1 MRHHCELT
9 PGFCADAIRLR
20 ITPAKRGTIMIRA
33 ALVIVALAIGFCDP
47 AAAAERLKIGGGD
60 GLEWEGNSLIFNALE
75 VTDTGTLSPLEADPE
90 ANILPRIKE
99 LGGSATT
106 SVTTAA
112 ARSNQIINELIDG
125 EYTTGWRVY
134 TNTNG
139 AELEVDMGTVFVLQR
154 IFLRRGVLN
163 DDERSLRGYEFYV
176 NDGDSLNFIG
186 DKPIYSLIHQ
196 DRSHGLPELD
206 LSFAPT
212 QVRFFKL
219 RSTGERGF
227 QMGDLEVFGVGVTPF
242 AQYISRVI
250 DLGEAANFG
259 PVNVY
264 GRISGNAKV
273 QFSTK
278 TGYVAND
285 SLYFRQTGI
294 PGEYEEVLLKDFDRT
309 LDPSY
314 AGIIR
319 ENTRDWSTWSPPY
332 AQLEN
337 SAINAP
343 DNRQY
348 FQFQFKLLSGSLLDK
363 AVVDS
368 VVINY
373 TVPALADSVIAE
385 INPTTAI
392 LGEENEFTY
401 HMRSVSS
408 RNNRGFDTVFI
419 YTPFEARTTGV
430 TIDGIEVDDFVSTS
444 ESGRLEVRFSNNRIT
459 QTGQEVKVHFV
470 SLMTGSGTEF
480 RGEVA
485 DSQSDAFPQ
494 RVIFGDAA
502 EEATANTL
510 VVSAAIEDKLFT
522 GVNFSSNVITPNG
535 DDINDQIALDYILL
549 KATDPVGITVI
560 IHDLSG
566 REVLRLYD
574 GLDRSGPNRV
584 VWDGRDGS
592 NQIVPPGLYLIRL
605 EADTDAGNAAQMRSV
620 AVIY

>member
-1 MRHHCELT
+1 ML
-9 PGFCADAIRLR
+9 
-20 ITPAKRGTIMIRA
+20 RA
-33 ALVIVALAIGFCDP
+33 AHILAALLIGFSGISQ
-47 AAAAERLKIGGGD
+47 AQVQRLKIGGDD
-60 GLEWEGNSLIFNALE
+60 GLEWESNSLIFNALE
-75 VTDTGTLSPLEADPE
+75 VTDEAALSPLEADP
-90 ANILPRIKE
+90 ADNLLPRIKE
-99 LGGSATT
+99 LGGTATT
-106 SVTTAA
+106 SVRTAA
-112 ARSNQIINELIDG
+112 ARSNQILNELIDN

-139 AELEVDMGTVFVLQR
+139 AELEVDMGAVFVLQR

-186 DKPIYSLIHQ
+186 DKPVYSLIAQ

-206 LSFAPT
+206 LSFSPT
-212 QVRFFKL
+212 QVRHFKL

-250 DLGEAANFG
+250 DLGDAANMG
-259 PVNVY
+259 PITVY
-264 GRISGNAKV
+264 ARVDGEAKV

-294 PGEYEEVLLKDFDRT
+294 PGEFEEVALADFDRT

-332 AQLEN
+332 SQLEG
-337 SAINAP
+337 AEINAP
-343 DNRQY
+343 DNRRY

-373 TVPALADSVIAE
+373 TTPAIADSVIAE
-385 INPTTAI
+385 ISPTTAV
-392 LGEENEFTY
+392 LGQENEFTY
-401 HMRSVSS
+401 HLRSVASS
-408 RNNRGFDTVFI
+408 GKRGFDTVI
-419 YTPFEARTTGV
+419 IRTPFAARATGV
-430 TIDGIEVDDFVSTS
+430 SVDGVEIDDFTWAG
-444 ESGRLEVRFSNNRIT
+444 EDGRLQVTFANNRISRS
-459 QTGQEVKVHFV
+459 GQAVDIRFA
-470 SLMTGSGTEF
+470 SLMTISGTEF

-494 RVIFGDAA
+494 RVIFGDAN
-502 EEATANTL
+502 EEAIDNTL
-510 VVSAAIEDKLFT
+510 TVSARIDNKLFT
-522 GVNFSSNVITPNG
+522 GVDFSSDVITPNG
-535 DDINDQIALDYILL
+535 DGINDQIALEYILL
-549 KATDPVGITVI
+549 KATDPVGVQVI
-560 IHDLSG
+560 IYDLGG
-566 REVLRLYD
+566 REVRRLYD
-574 GLDRSGPNRV
+574 AQDSSGPNQV
-584 VWDGRDGS
+584 NWDGRND
-592 NQIVPPGLYLIRL
+592 NNVTVPPGLYLIRL
-605 EADTDAGNAAQMRSV
+605 EAQTDAGDATQMRSI
-620 AVIY
+620 AVVY